1 MVFPIPGSPSI
12 STTLGSLHSSCDRNA
27 SVIGTIFFVLLAR
40 SFFFSTIFS
49 LVKTLE
55 SCSCSSSSHQG
66 KGHSTAPLYFRLMS
80 STNFCG
86 KTGKTKD
93 NYCLVKVNHL
103 LHHTEVKSKY
113 VPLTQN
119 KQVTSDYVLIRKFF
133 KRRLQNNEVNE
144 IVRLKTSVSI

>member
-1 MVFPIPGSPSI
+1 
-12 STTLGSLHSSCDRNA
+12 
-27 SVIGTIFFVLLAR
+27 
-40 SFFFSTIFS
+40 
-49 LVKTLE
+49 
-55 SCSCSSSSHQG
+55 
-66 KGHSTAPLYFRLMS
+66 MS

-86 KTGKTKD
+86 KTGKTND